1 MTTAYLATP
10 IDLHEHRET
19 IEGLRREWTDT
30 AIKMGFSAVYDPSKA
45 WTLDIK
51 AKPSESLQQVNLAA
65 LQACTALIAILP
77 EGVPTLGVP
86 LEIHMATSLGKPTLV
101 VTDAKPSWTLAW
113 FARGGS
119 LFHQDDLEGFVH
131 AVAKSVPPTPEEAE
145 WDRRTQDWVARNER
159 RREMER

>member
-19 IEGLRREWTDT
+19 IEGLRDEWTRT
-30 AIKMGFSAVYDPSKA
+30 AHEMGFSAVYDPSRA
-45 WTLDIK
+45 WDVKPDAT
-51 AKPSESLQQVNLAA
+51 PSESLQQVNLAA

-77 EGVPTLGVP
+77 QGVPTLGVP

-113 FARGGS
+113 LARGGS
-119 LFHQDDLEGFVH
+119 LYMQDDLEGFVSH
-131 AVAKSVPPTPEEAE
+131 VAKSVPPTPEEAE
-145 WDRRTQDWVARNER
+145 WDKRTQDWHARNER
-159 RREMER
+159 RKEIQR

>member
-10 IDLHEHRET
+10 IDLHGHREA
-19 IEGLRREWTDT
+19 IEGLRKEWTDT
-30 AIKMGFSAVYDPSKA
+30 AIEMGFSAVYDPSKA
-45 WTLDIK
+45 WTLDIE

-119 LFHQDDLEGFVH
+119 LYTRDDLEGFVVH
-131 AVAKSVPPTPEEAE
+131 VAKSVPPTPEEAE
-145 WDRRTQDWVARNER
+145 WDQRTQDWVARNER
-159 RREMER
+159 RKEMKR